1 MLKEDYIMRL
11 FQQFNE
17 MLAKWLYKK
26 RFDNIELVVSFN
38 DEVVKPFLNK
48 EIEFF
53 EAMSVSEIE
62 TYFSEIYPNENE
74 RLSRLEILSESLYQ
88 KALLVN
94 NDADKKKCFA
104 LSLGVLELID
114 RDSKTYSLE
123 RESRMAE
130 LREKKDEF

>member
-26 RFDNIELVVSFN
+26 RFDNLELVVSFN

-62 TYFSEIYPNENE
+62 AYFTKIYPNENE
-74 RLSRLEILSESLYQ
+74 RLSRLEILAESLYQ

-94 NDADKKKCFA
+94 YDADKKKCFA